1 MYKYARTWLY
11 NIIIM
16 IHVKHEDETVL
27 RFSPIE
33 MRRVHALDIH
43 LDHTGLKYS
52 HTDVLIRFENGSEGF
67 VEAISCILETGTYI
81 FHVEDADVSLS
92 VYLSRTES
100 QCINW
105 LKKIVF
111 SFFPNISVRNTYLG
125 KSLLVNPGLL
135 E

>member
-1 MYKYARTWLY
+1 
-11 NIIIM
+11 M
-16 IHVKHEDETVL
+16 IHVKHEDETVV

-43 LDHTGLKYS
+43 SDHNALKYS
-52 HTDVLIRFENGSEGF
+52 HTDVLIQFENGSKGF
-67 VEAISCILETGTYI
+67 VEAISCMLETGTYTI
-81 FHVEDADVSLS
+81 HVEDADVSLS
-92 VYLSRTES
+92 AYLSRTEP

-111 SFFPNISVRNTYLG
+111 SFFPNIIVRNTYLG
-125 KSLLVNPGLL
+125 KSLAVNPDLL